1 MNAIDHMDYHPS
13 QTEDQDNNER
23 GNTPKCIRKGSIILQ
38 ETGQYIPSTHTLSL
52 ADEKFLKL
60 FLQALKRVN
69 LELHRQLV

>member
-13 QTEDQDNNER
+13 QTEDQDNNEKESPLR
-23 GNTPKCIRKGSIILQ
+23 HKKRSIILQ
-38 ETGQYIPSTHTLSL
+38 ETGQYLPSTHTLSL

-69 LELHRQLV
+69 SELHRQLI